1 MTFKTQCRHRSLRH
15 RERRLFTLRKF
26 IKSITLEL
34 VDFLNFRHHKLWYN
48 RQVFLVED
56 VVTQKSVNCSNFY
69 QNVKL
74 LVQSRWDKYFQDR
87 RGAKPKGTPVALN
100 WAQYPNVPYV
110 YIEKKKFFQYL
121 TYFCTVQ
128 FKIVRK
134 WRASKLFLKNHL
146 VSNQISEAAITAL

>member
-1 MTFKTQCRHRSLRH
+1 MTFKTHCRHRSLRH

-34 VDFLNFRHHKLWYN
+34 VDFLNFRHHKLWYS

-56 VVTQKSVNCSNFY
+56 VTQKSVNCSNSY

-74 LVQSRWDKYFQDR
+74 LVHSRWDKYFQDR

-100 WAQYPNVPYV
+100 WAQYPDVP
-110 YIEKKKFFQYL
+110 YL